1 MPGSVRRLR
10 RPFTR
15 METNRMMHKLTRRR
29 AIATGAASLTALAV
43 IMPGE
48 QFTAALV
55 NPNWSEPVLPIKLP
69 TAALEDLARL
79 GRHFDERNPR
89 WQRYALK
96 TFALLADFAAED
108 AADPEPE
115 A

>member
-1 MPGSVRRLR
+1 
-10 RPFTR
+10 
-15 METNRMMHKLTRRR
+15 MMHKLTRRR
-29 AIATGAASLTALAV
+29 AIATGAASLAALAV
-43 IMPGE
+43 ITPGE
-48 QFTAALV
+48 RFTAAIVSSAL
-55 NPNWSEPVLPIKLP
+55 PESVLPIKLP

-79 GRHFDERNPR
+79 GRHFDELNPR